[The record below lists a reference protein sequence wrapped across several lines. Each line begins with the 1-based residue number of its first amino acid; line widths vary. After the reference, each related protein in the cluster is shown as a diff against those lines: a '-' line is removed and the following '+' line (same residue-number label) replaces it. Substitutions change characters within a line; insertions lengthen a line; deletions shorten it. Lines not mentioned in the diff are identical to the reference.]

1 MRFRFRLRLYG
12 FSDSF
17 LTQFM
22 PKQKAGQLVCVGTG
36 MRMAGQLTP
45 ISKSYI
51 ESFDVV
57 IAAVP
62 NIFTRRWLQCI
73 AKEYICLHDHYEDT
87 KIDGKNRRD
96 TYRRMADT
104 ILTQVRAGKR
114 VCAAFYGH
122 PGIFACISH
131 MAIADARKE
140 GFSAHMEPG
149 ISALDCLVADLGID
163 PGNYG
168 MQSMEATQ
176 FMIYQRV
183 IDPTAL
189 FIIWQIGI
197 AGDLT
202 LKRFDTEPAHL
213 QIIVDKLAR
222 TYALDH
228 EVILY
233 EAATDPLETMR
244 ADKIRLRD
252 LPQVALK
259 QFTTLVIPPAQ
270 AWIHDQEVL
279 EQLRAVSKYK
289 DCVSPTNG

>member
-1 MRFRFRLRLYG
+1 MAVIVCRYLNNSLIFIFTLHFYHDHATSWATRVCRYG
-12 FSDSF
+12 N
-17 LTQFM
+17 
-22 PKQKAGQLVCVGTG
+22 AYG
-36 MRMAGQLTP
+36 GQLTP

-62 NIFTRRWLQCI
+62 NIFTRQWLQEI
-73 AKEYICLHDHYEDT
+73 AKQYVCLNDHYQDT
-87 KIDGKNRRD
+87 KIDGKTRRD

-104 ILTQVRAGKR
+104 ILAEVRAGKR

-140 GFSAHMEPG
+140 GFEAHMEPG

-163 PGNYG
+163 PGTRG

-183 IDPTAL
+183 IDPTAM
-189 FIIWQIGI
+189 FIVWQIGI

-202 LKRFDTEPAHL
+202 MKRFDTEQAHL
-213 QIIVDKLAR
+213 QII
-222 TYALDH
+222 
-228 EVILY
+228 
-233 EAATDPLETMR
+233 TD
-244 ADKIRLRD
+244 
-252 LPQVALK
+252 
-259 QFTTLVIPPAQ
+259 
-270 AWIHDQEVL
+270 
-279 EQLRAVSKYK
+279 
-289 DCVSPTNG
+289 